1 MGKEKNKKEEEMKFG
16 FDQIS
21 KEPPQWLKII
31 SNYSIMILG
40 ALAIWSLSIPDKY
53 ATAETKNFLGS
64 TITLIVTILK
74 GFELLSGKPDKTNTN
89 DNQPTN
95 TN

>member
-53 ATAETKNFLGS
+53 ATAEIN
-64 TITLIVTILK
+64 
-74 GFELLSGKPDKTNTN
+74 PPKTNQIIFPIKFILLFMLNKDMQYKCATQQVFN
-89 DNQPTN
+89 
-95 TN
+95 